1 MTEFHASLDEILI
14 FFPLYK
20 NLKSSGTV
28 FLISLVQRTYV
39 HSKIH
44 ESLLFFLMIYGGTLA
59 VHLLSSAIPYLMILH
74 ELRDCWCQLGMHPC
88 DNMVL
93 PKDDL
98 LYGMAWAPIRK
109 RSKKSTECLKLWTFK
124 IRTYFY
130 WSQLNKVTNV

>member
-44 ESLLFFLMIYGGTLA
+44 ESLLFFLMIYGDTLA

-74 ELRDCWCQLGMHPC
+74 ELRDC
-88 DNMVL
+88 
-93 PKDDL
+93 
-98 LYGMAWAPIRK
+98 
-109 RSKKSTECLKLWTFK
+109 
-124 IRTYFY
+124 
-130 WSQLNKVTNV
+130 